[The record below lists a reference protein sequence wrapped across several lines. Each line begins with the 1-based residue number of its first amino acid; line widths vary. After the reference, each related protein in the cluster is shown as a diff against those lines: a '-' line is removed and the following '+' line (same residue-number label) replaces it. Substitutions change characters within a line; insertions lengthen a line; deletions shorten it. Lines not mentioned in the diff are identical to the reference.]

1 MFEAL
6 IPAEW
11 RTGVVQMQPLEFWL
25 FSGFLAVLAVGG
37 FYAIFRFLHRARLI
51 EDTPTSKVRSAH
63 QGYVELDGT
72 AELLPGD
79 PILAPLTGNRCTWYS
94 FKVEERSESYDSRG
108 NRRTSWKTIRSG
120 TSDELFVLRDD
131 TGECVIDPEGAEVT
145 PSVSVTWYGDNPV
158 WSFGA
163 APSRRGLFASGRY
176 RYTEKRI
183 HPADSLYAIGLFQTL
198 GGGHELPN
206 TREEVRELLA
216 AWKRDQDSLV
226 QRFDA
231 NGDGE
236 IDLQEWEAARR
247 AAHREVKAQQRERAA
262 GPVSH
267 LMSKPR
273 NSRRPYILSV
283 LPQEQLAGRY
293 RRFAALALVAFLL
306 GGASATWMFTVRL
319 LG

>member
-11 RTGVVQMQPLEFWL
+11 RTGVLQMQPLEFWL
-25 FSGFLAVLAVGG
+25 LSGFLSLLAVAG
-37 FYAIFRFLHRARLI
+37 FYGIFRFLHRARLI
-51 EDTPTSKVRSAH
+51 EDTPTSRVRSAS

-79 PILAPLTGNRCTWYS
+79 PILAPLTGTRCTWYS

-108 NRRTSWKTIRSG
+108 NRRTSWKTISSG
-120 TSDELFVLRDD
+120 TSDELFLLRDD

-145 PSVSVTWYGDNPV
+145 PSVSLSWYGESPV
-158 WSFGA
+158 WSFGV
-163 APSRRGLFASGRY
+163 APPKRGLFASGRY

-198 GGGHELPN
+198 GGGHELPR
-206 TREEVRELLA
+206 TREEVSRLLA
-216 AWKRDQDSLV
+216 EWKADQASLL
-226 QRFDA
+226 QRFDRD
-231 NGDGE
+231 GDGE
-236 IDLQEWEAARR
+236 IDMQEWEDVRR
-247 AAHREVKAQQRERAA
+247 AAHREVKAQQRERSA

-293 RRFAALALVAFLL
+293 RRFATGSLLAFLL
-306 GGASATWMFTVRL
+306 CGAAATWMFTVRL
-319 LG
+319 FG